1 MEPNDRSSQIFG
13 MWLKKEKLEIPIALG
28 KTLTNLSKLWF
39 YIYKILP
46 SKQYFKN

>member
-28 KTLTNLSKLWF
+28 KTLCQNSM
-39 YIYKILP
+39 ILHLQN
-46 SKQYFKN
+46 ST